1 MPIDYDYIEM
11 LYRIGKLPDRY
22 YRQLNN
28 KSLQQNYIEAKAVAR
43 KELQMLLD
51 EQKNR
56 IEEQRT
62 RKELELQIDDQ
73 ISEVVQKSL
82 DDILSSLTNR

>member
-62 RKELELQIDDQ
+62 RKELEQQIDDQ